1 MERDDM
7 QLYPAIDLMSG
18 QAVRLKQGDF
28 DQQTF
33 FGDALTI
40 AKRFKEDGATA
51 IYLIDLDGAKAGE
64 ALHLS
69 LIAYIKKET
78 GLFVEAGG
86 GVRNIET
93 VEAYVGAGSDRILV
107 GTVALEDEALLE
119 QMIALAGDKLAVA
132 LDAKE
137 GIVQTRGWLEASG
150 WTLEEAMPHLNGKGI
165 KTFLYTDISRDR
177 MIMGP
182 DVHGVGRLKREGVEL
197 IASGGVTTVDDV
209 ARLKE
214 IGMDG
219 AVVGRALLNGS
230 LALKEVL
237 RVC

>member
-1 MERDDM
+1 M

-51 IYLIDLDGAKAGE
+51 IHLIDLDGAKAGE
-64 ALHLS
+64 PLHLS
-69 LIAYIKKET
+69 LIADIKKET

-93 VEAYVGAGSDRILV
+93 VEAYVGAGIDRILV

-150 WTLEEAMPHLNGKGI
+150 WTLEEAMTHLIGKGI
-165 KTFLYTDISRDR
+165 KTFLYTDISRDG
-177 MIMGP
+177 MMMGP
-182 DVHGVGRLKREGVEL
+182 DVDGLDRLKREGVEL
-197 IASGGVTTVDDV
+197 IASGGVTTIDDV

-219 AVVGRALLNGS
+219 AVVGRALLDGS

>member
-1 MERDDM
+1 M

-51 IYLIDLDGAKAGE
+51 IHLIDLDGAKAGE
-64 ALHLS
+64 PLHLN

-93 VEAYVGAGSDRILV
+93 VEAYVGAGIDRILV

-150 WTLEEAMPHLNGKGI
+150 WTLEEAMTHLIGKGI
-165 KTFLYTDISRDR
+165 KTFLYTDISRDG
-177 MIMGP
+177 MMMGP
-182 DVHGVGRLKREGVEL
+182 DVDGLDRLKREGVEL

-219 AVVGRALLNGS
+219 AVVGRALLDGS

>member
-1 MERDDM
+1 M

-51 IYLIDLDGAKAGE
+51 IHLIDLDGAKAGE
-64 ALHLS
+64 PLHLN
-69 LIAYIKKET
+69 LIAGIKKET

-93 VEAYVGAGSDRILV
+93 VEAYVDAGIDRILV

-150 WTLEEAMPHLNGKGI
+150 WTLEEAMTHLIGKGI
-165 KTFLYTDISRDR
+165 KTFLYTDISRDG
-177 MIMGP
+177 MMMGP
-182 DVHGVGRLKREGVEL
+182 DVDGLDRLKREGVEL

-219 AVVGRALLNGS
+219 AVVGRALLDGS

>member
-1 MERDDM
+1 M

-28 DQQTF
+28 QQQTF

-40 AKRFKEDGATA
+40 ARRFKEDGATA
-51 IYLIDLDGAKAGE
+51 IHLIDLDGAKAGE
-64 ALHLS
+64 PLHLS
-69 LIAYIKKET
+69 LIVDIKKET

-93 VEAYVGAGSDRILV
+93 VEAYVGAGIDRILI

-119 QMIALAGDKLAVA
+119 QMIDRAGDKLAVA
-132 LDAKE
+132 LDAKD
-137 GIVQTRGWLEASG
+137 GIVQTRGWLEASD
-150 WTLEEAMPHLNGKGI
+150 WTLERAIEHLIQKGI
-165 KTFLYTDISRDR
+165 KTFLYTDISRDG
-177 MIMGP
+177 MMQGP
-182 DVHGVGRLKREGVEL
+182 DVDGLDRLKRDGVEL
-197 IASGGVTTVDDV
+197 IASGGVTTVEDV

-219 AVVGRALLNGS
+219 AVIGRALLDGS
-230 LALKEVL
+230 LSLKEVL

>member
-1 MERDDM
+1 M

-28 DQQTF
+28 QQQTF

-51 IYLIDLDGAKAGE
+51 IHLIDLDGAKAGE
-64 ALHLS
+64 PLHLS
-69 LIAYIKKET
+69 LIADIKKET
-78 GLFVEAGG
+78 DLFVEAGG

-93 VEAYVGAGSDRILV
+93 VEAYVGAGIDRILI

-119 QMIALAGDKLAVA
+119 QMIERAGDKLAVA
-132 LDAKE
+132 LDAKD
-137 GIVQTRGWLEASG
+137 GIVQTRGWLEASD
-150 WTLEEAMPHLNGKGI
+150 WTLDRAIEHLIQKGI
-165 KTFLYTDISRDR
+165 KTFLYTDISRDG
-177 MIMGP
+177 MMQGP
-182 DVHGVGRLKREGVEL
+182 DVDGLDRLKRDGVEL
-197 IASGGVTTVDDV
+197 IASGGVTTVEDV

-219 AVVGRALLNGS
+219 AVIGRALLDGS
-230 LALKEVL
+230 LSLKEVL

>member
-1 MERDDM
+1 M

-51 IYLIDLDGAKAGE
+51 IHLIDLDGAKAGE
-64 ALHLS
+64 PLHLS

-93 VEAYVGAGSDRILV
+93 VEAYVGAGIDRILV

-150 WTLEEAMPHLNGKGI
+150 WTLEEAMTHLIGKGI
-165 KTFLYTDISRDR
+165 KTFLYTDISRDG
-177 MIMGP
+177 MMMGP
-182 DVHGVGRLKREGVEL
+182 DVDGLDRLKREGVEL

-219 AVVGRALLNGS
+219 AVVGRALLDGS

>member
-1 MERDDM
+1 M

-51 IYLIDLDGAKAGE
+51 IHLIDLDGAKAGE
-64 ALHLS
+64 PLHLS
-69 LIAYIKKET
+69 LIADIKKET
-78 GLFVEAGG
+78 GLFVEAGD

-93 VEAYVGAGSDRILV
+93 VEAYVGAGIDRILV

-150 WTLEEAMPHLNGKGI
+150 WTLEEAMTHLIGKGI
-165 KTFLYTDISRDR
+165 KTFLYTDISRDG
-177 MIMGP
+177 MMMGP
-182 DVHGVGRLKREGVEL
+182 DVDGLDRLKREGVEL

-219 AVVGRALLNGS
+219 AVVGRALLD
-230 LALKEVL
+230 
-237 RVC
+237 

>member
-1 MERDDM
+1 M

-28 DQQTF
+28 QQQTF

-40 AKRFKEDGATA
+40 ARRFKEDGATA
-51 IYLIDLDGAKAGE
+51 IHLIDLDGAKAGE
-64 ALHLS
+64 PLHLS
-69 LIAYIKKET
+69 LIADIKKET
-78 GLFVEAGG
+78 SLFVEAGG

-93 VEAYVGAGSDRILV
+93 VEAYVGAGIDRILI

-119 QMIALAGDKLAVA
+119 QMIERAGDKLAVA
-132 LDAKE
+132 LDAKD
-137 GIVQTRGWLEASG
+137 GIVQTRGWLEASD
-150 WTLEEAMPHLNGKGI
+150 WTLERAIEHLIQKGI
-165 KTFLYTDISRDR
+165 KTFLYTDISRDG
-177 MIMGP
+177 MMQGP
-182 DVHGVGRLKREGVEL
+182 DVDGLDRLKRDGVEL
-197 IASGGVTTVDDV
+197 IASGGVTTVEDV

-219 AVVGRALLNGS
+219 AVIGRALLDGS
-230 LALKEVL
+230 LSLKEVL